1 MTRHDTGPQN
11 RLHHGDKRRHDHHR
25 RDTISLILIAAR
37 VSSRLPRY
45 SDLNLRLT
53 HAAGHLIQ
61 IDDDDV
67 PADILGKFERVRDPL
82 IQTPM
87 VSRGEMLP
95 RDLEPSAACAAAQGV
110 VDLLVAEM
118 GNS

>member
-1 MTRHDTGPQN
+1 MTFYRQKLLDAV
-11 RLHHGDKRRHDHHR
+11 RDLVGDG
-25 RDTISLILIAAR
+25 
-37 VSSRLPRY
+37 
-45 SDLNLRLT
+45 DLNLRLT
-53 HAAGHLIQ
+53 HAAGHLLQ

-67 PADILGKFERVRDPL
+67 PADMLAEFEGVRDPL

-95 RDLEPSAACAAAQGV
+95 RYLEPSAALAAAQGV
-110 VDLLVAEM
+110 VDLFAAEM